1 MVNFS
6 ENLVTTKGVLSAI
19 ALGSNLGDSLAILE
33 AALKTLDRTSDITF
47 KLRSSWYISVLKSV
61 KNNHIFADS

>member
-1 MVNFS
+1 MVDFS
-6 ENLVTTKGVLSAI
+6 ENLVTTKGVLSEI

-47 KLRSSWYISVLKSV
+47 KLRSSW
-61 KNNHIFADS
+61 